1 MVRQQTSMVPG
12 THTATHSTS
21 SGLSHVE
28 GHADPHSRYTLSPE
42 HPVGGGGGGSD
53 GGRGGSSIGGVIVGG
68 DIVGGAISNGG
79 GGRTGDERHAKDIQL
94 YHKTNFSLTNIYTFT

>member
-1 MVRQQTSMVPG
+1 M
-12 THTATHSTS
+12 
-21 SGLSHVE
+21 E
-28 GHADPHSRYTLSPE
+28 GHAEPHWRYTLSPE

-79 GGRTGDERHAKDIQL
+79 GGRTGDEKGMHNPTVPQDQL
-94 YHKTNFSLTNIYTFT
+94 YHLQVYTQGTMRPAYVYI